1 MHEIG
6 ARVSWEA
13 MEAIAEELRELG
25 AAGVVVEQE
34 GSHALVKAYLEDDTQ
49 VADALSRLQDAID
62 MLPSWDLPTGPG
74 EVWCSK
80 IDPQE
85 WETAW
90 RALFHPIRLGRRLW
104 LCPPWETVT
113 PAEGEIVVVIDP
125 GMAFG
130 TGEHE
135 TTQLCAELLEETIQG
150 GETVADVGTGSGV
163 LAILAARLGAGRVY
177 AIDNDPVA
185 VEAAEENVARNGVE
199 EVVQVQGGHFLSGL
213 KGIDILVA
221 NLNTALLQQM
231 LPDLPEALRPG
242 GRIIVSGI
250 GLANQEVARQALQ
263 SSGIELIAE
272 PVRGEWCAF
281 GGIWQG
287 GMEL

>member
-13 MEAIAEELRELG
+13 MEAVAEELRELG
-25 AAGVVVEQE
+25 AAGVVVEQQGQE
-34 GSHALVKAYLEDDTQ
+34 ALVKAYLEDDAQ
-49 VADALSRLQDAID
+49 VLDALSRLQDAID
-62 MLPSWDLPTGPG
+62 LLPSWDLPMGPG
-74 EVWCSK
+74 EVWCTK

-90 RALFHPIRLGRRLW
+90 QTFFRPMRLGRRLW
-104 LCPPWETVT
+104 LCPPWETVA
-113 PAEGEIVVVIDP
+113 PAEDEIVVVIDP
-125 GMAFG
+125 GNAFG

-163 LAILAARLGAGRVY
+163 LAILAAKLGAGRVY

-199 EVVQVQGGHFLSGL
+199 EVVQVREGHFLSGL
-213 KGIDILVA
+213 QGIEVLVA

-231 LPDLPEALRPG
+231 LASLPKALRPG
-242 GRIIVSGI
+242 CRIIVSGI
-250 GLANQEVARQALQ
+250 GVPNRESVRQSFQ
-263 SSGIELIAE
+263 SHGITLLAE

-281 GGIWQG
+281 QGVWEGGTK
-287 GMEL
+287 